1 MFPEIPET
9 VEFPKREPFKRKFC
23 LEIAGAKINGKKTSG
38 KKNWVY
44 LARLSSFLEVLKNAV
59 LFATVKC
66 RKFPQADVLVEWKV
80 PKVSLRK
87 LFFGK
92 YVFSISYNYELI
104 FILVGECC
112 ICG

>member
-1 MFPEIPET
+1 M
-9 VEFPKREPFKRKFC
+9 
-23 LEIAGAKINGKKTSG
+23 NGQKTSG

-44 LARLSSFLEVLKNAV
+44 FARLASFLEVLKNAV
-59 LFATVKC
+59 LFVTGKC
-66 RKFPQADVLVEWKV
+66 RKFQEADVLVEWKA

-87 LFFGK
+87 LFFGH
-92 YVFSISYNYELI
+92 YVFSSSYELI

>member
-1 MFPEIPET
+1 M
-9 VEFPKREPFKRKFC
+9 
-23 LEIAGAKINGKKTSG
+23 NGKKTSG

-44 LARLSSFLEVLKNAV
+44 LARLSSLLEVLKNAV
-59 LFATVKC
+59 LFASGKC
-66 RKFPQADVLVEWKV
+66 RKFLQADVLFEWKA

-87 LFFGK
+87 LFFGR
-92 YVFSISYNYELI
+92 YVFSSGYKLI

>member
-9 VEFPKREPFKRKFC
+9 VEFPKSEPFKGKFC
-23 LEIAGAKINGKKTSG
+23 LEIPGAKMNGKKTSG
-38 KKNWVY
+38 KKLGQY
-44 LARLSSFLEVLKNAV
+44 LARLSSFLEVFKNAV
-59 LFATVKC
+59 LFATGKC
-66 RKFPQADVLVEWKV
+66 RKFQQADVLFEWKA

-87 LFFGK
+87 SFFGH
-92 YVFSISYNYELI
+92 YVFSSSYELI

>member
-9 VEFPKREPFKRKFC
+9 VEFPKCEPFKGKFC
-23 LEIAGAKINGKKTSG
+23 LEIPGANMNGQKTSG

-44 LARLSSFLEVLKNAV
+44 FGRLASFLEVLKNAV
-59 LFATVKC
+59 LFVTGKC
-66 RKFPQADVLVEWKV
+66 RKFQEADVLVEWKA

-87 LFFGK
+87 LFFGH
-92 YVFSISYNYELI
+92 YVFSSSYELI